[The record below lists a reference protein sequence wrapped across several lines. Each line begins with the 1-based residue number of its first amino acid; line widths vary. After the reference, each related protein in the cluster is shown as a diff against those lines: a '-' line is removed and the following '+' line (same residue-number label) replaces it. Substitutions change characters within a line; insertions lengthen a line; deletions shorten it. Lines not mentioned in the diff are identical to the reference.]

1 MWWIGNI
8 LSLCPEY
15 LPCIGLSCA
24 QVLDH
29 AAVGNSGLVKLHQK
43 WHQSLSA
50 HTALLVQNSH
60 PWGSCMWF
68 RSGQMGVWALWKA
81 LWPWWQA
88 WTLLGPGCYLHLAMT
103 VQTVWVIS
111 PRLAK
116 LFKVLVCLWYARSSW
131 MYILSKRRIT
141 CLLHSSASCTSGWL
155 TSLLLYKTWLENGE
169 CSLSVYV
176 GKGVEWFQKI

>member
-1 MWWIGNI
+1 MT
-8 LSLCPEY
+8 
-15 LPCIGLSCA
+15 
-24 QVLDH
+24 
-29 AAVGNSGLVKLHQK
+29 NSS
-43 WHQSLSA
+43 SLSSLNVVDRKYLA
-50 HTALLVQNSH
+50 FVSRIFTLYRTEPRTALRVQNSH
-60 PWGSCMWF
+60 SWGSCMW
-68 RSGQMGVWALWKA
+68 SGQMGVWALWKA

-116 LFKVLVCLWYARSSW
+116 LFKVLVCLLYARSSW

-141 CLLHSSASCTSGWL
+141 CLLHSSASRTSGWL

-176 GKGVEWFQKI
+176 VKGVEQFQQI

>member
-1 MWWIGNI
+1 MGWIGNI

-15 LPCIGLSCA
+15 LPYIGLSRA
-24 QVLDH
+24 QVLGH
-29 AAVGNSGLVKLHQK
+29 AVVGNSGLVKLHQK

-50 HTALLVQNSH
+50 RTALRVQNSH
-60 PWGSCMWF
+60 PWGSYMW
-68 RSGQMGVWALWKA
+68 SGQMGVWALWKA

-111 PRLAK
+111 PRLAEP
-116 LFKVLVCLWYARSSW
+116 FKVLVCLLYARSSW

-141 CLLHSSASCTSGWL
+141 CLLHSSASRMSGWL

-169 CSLSVYV
+169 CSLSVHV
-176 GKGVEWFQKI
+176 VKGVEQFQKI